1 MFGVF
6 ELETWRTRLFGSC
19 IIIASMFK
27 LSLGPDAHLAHI
39 EPYHAPELHALIK
52 TSYNHLREWS
62 NWLKDPDRL
71 LENTEEWIAKNRANY
86 GSGHGYEIG
95 IWHGDRMAGQIGYN
109 YFDNNDRRTEIG
121 YWLGKGFQGKGLI
134 TRSCRAL
141 IDNAFNNMNI
151 NRIEIR
157 CGTENLKSR
166 SIPEKLGFKLEGI
179 ARESEYLHDRFIDL
193 AVYAMLAAEWSRSD
207 S

>member
-1 MFGVF
+1 
-6 ELETWRTRLFGSC
+6 
-19 IIIASMFK
+19 MFK
-27 LSLGPDAHLAHI
+27 LSLGHDAHLAHI
-39 EPYHAPELHALIK
+39 ETHHAPELHALILS
-52 TSYNHLREWS
+52 SYDHLREWS

-86 GSGHGYEIG
+86 GAGLGYEIG

-121 YWLGKGFQGKGLI
+121 YWLGEDFQGKGLI
-134 TRSCRAL
+134 TRSCCAL
-141 IDNAFNNMNI
+141 IDNAFTNLNI

-166 SIPEKLGFKLEGI
+166 SIPEKLGFKLEGT

-193 AVYAMLAAEWSRSD
+193 AIYAMLASEWANKRPH
-207 S
+207 